1 MELREFKTSYPMEE
15 GTYQLVIIEK
25 IPYSSYTYTH

>member
-15 GTYQLVIIEK
+15 GTYVPASDNRKDTLQ
-25 IPYSSYTYTH
+25 